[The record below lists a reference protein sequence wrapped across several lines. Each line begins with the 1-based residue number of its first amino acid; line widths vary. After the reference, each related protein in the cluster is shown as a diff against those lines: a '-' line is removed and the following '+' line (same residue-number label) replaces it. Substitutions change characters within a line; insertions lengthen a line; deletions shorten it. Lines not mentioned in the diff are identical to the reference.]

1 MQTGPNETGC
11 LSIHLLNASN
21 GRVLQTWEFQDQS
34 RITLGRGD
42 ENQVRI
48 SEQQVSR
55 LHLELIFENGGWQLI
70 SHGRNGTRINDNQVS
85 KVTLEYGTVFQLGP
99 GGPSFRFDMLDSS
112 AIYKSTIT
120 SQDDIGIDHLF
131 IDEEKKTEE
140 VNQIVEGDAFRAL
153 KEQARKLREKKLQ

>member
-11 LSIHLLNASN
+11 MSIHLLTASN
-21 GRVLQTWEFQDQS
+21 GRVLQTWEFKDQS

-48 SEQQVSR
+48 SDQQVSR

-85 KVTLEYGTVFQLGP
+85 KVTLEYGTVSRLGP

-112 AIYKSTIT
+112 AIYK
-120 SQDDIGIDHLF
+120 
-131 IDEEKKTEE
+131 
-140 VNQIVEGDAFRAL
+140 
-153 KEQARKLREKKLQ
+153 